1 MTSGWPGWTAPK
13 SRNSTDASSSTNSD
27 HRSSIATDA
36 ADPRVAPQQHSADAA
51 ATEANADWLRVEE
64 TAKWL
69 ETITPQS
76 RLDAYPIYVLCRE
89 LLRKVMQRYV
99 FALLF

>member
-13 SRNSTDASSSTNSD
+13 SRNSTDASSSTTSD

-36 ADPRVAPQQHSADAA
+36 ADPRVAPQQHSADDAGGAA
-51 ATEANADWLRVEE
+51 ATTANADWLRVEE

-76 RLDAYPIYVLCRE
+76 RLDSYPVSIPYEWYTL
-89 LLRKVMQRYV
+89 
-99 FALLF
+99 